1 MNKMTRRAIFLI
13 ALFTLVVELGKALHC
28 SSNSQDGNYEPF
40 PRDVSVS
47 PPEFHTRIEISLSHR
62 NETYFVDERF
72 DAKKQRG
79 AFTLIAYQY
88 DWETY
93 WNKLENEIDNLYTLD
108 DDCLS
113 YNW

>member
-13 ALFTLVVELGKALHC
+13 ASFTLVVELGKALDC

-40 PRDVSVS
+40 PRDESVS
-47 PPEFHTRIEISLSHR
+47 PPEFHTRMEISLSHR

-108 DDCLS
+108 DCLS

>member
-13 ALFTLVVELGKALHC
+13 ALFTLVVELGKALDC

-47 PPEFHTRIEISLSHR
+47 PPEFHTRMEISLSHR

-108 DDCLS
+108 DCFS